1 MQAEVELAEVR
12 AGLRGALAARD
23 FQAGEFV
30 ISLPQ
35 SLVVHLASAN
45 SHAPVRAGT
54 PAALAALHTAQAHT
68 SPEGP
73 DGAGQRSGAGE
84 AVEGGWKH
92 V

>member
-23 FQAGEFV
+23 FQAGESV

-45 SHAPVRAGT
+45 SHAPVRAGI
-54 PAALAALHTAQAHT
+54 PAALAAHIQLKNTEALRV
-68 SPEGP
+68 P